1 MLLLLN
7 IYLSHLKK
15 KFSSSKNRSDTSKI
29 NPWVAQ
35 LFTGSL
41 TGMLAGIFG
50 VGGGLILVPFQMI
63 FLDEKIKSAIQTSL
77 GAIVF
82 TSIFST
88 LGHYYN
94 GNILLWQ
101 GILVGL
107 GGLIAVQI
115 TARFLPKIP
124 DRQVQLLFNSILIL
138 FAIYSFYL
146 SLVAE

>member
-1 MLLLLN
+1 
-7 IYLSHLKK
+7 
-15 KFSSSKNRSDTSKI
+15 
-29 NPWVAQ
+29 
-35 LFTGSL
+35 
-41 TGMLAGIFG
+41 MLAGIFG